1 MATTAEENEILIQT
15 EDMNWGV
22 MGDGI
27 GIKVLRVSEETGQW
41 TALIRQDAGATFAPH
56 KHLAP
61 ADFYVLKGALEY
73 RMGRAPAG
81 SFAYEP
87 LGAIHDETT
96 CSEETIYIFTAHGHV
111 IFYNEDGSVSQ
122 VLSHENILGIVN
134 GTAQNYSA
142 DQARPA
148 A

>member
-1 MATTAEENEILIQT
+1 MTTTAEQNEILTQT
-15 EDMNWGV
+15 EDMTWNV

-41 TALIRQDAGATFAPH
+41 TALIRQDAGSTFAPH

-81 SFAYEP
+81 SYAYEP

-96 CSEETIYIFTAHGHV
+96 CSEETMYIFTAHGPV

-122 VLSHENILGIVN
+122 VLSHENILEIVN
-134 GTAQNYSA
+134 GTAQNFAADRAKSA
-142 DQARPA
+142 A
-148 A
+148 